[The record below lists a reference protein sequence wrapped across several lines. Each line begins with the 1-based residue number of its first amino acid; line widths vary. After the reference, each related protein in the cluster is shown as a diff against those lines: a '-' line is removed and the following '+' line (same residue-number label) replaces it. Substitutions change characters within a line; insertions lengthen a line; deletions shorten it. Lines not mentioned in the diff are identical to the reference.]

1 MARDRTTT
9 RPAGAAPAAGPAA
22 DGANRPAYE
31 VRLGRIKATVWR
43 NASDSG
49 PWYSTVISRLYKEG
63 NDWRQSESYGRDDLP
78 LVMKVADLAH
88 TWIHQHG
95 HAAAEP

>member
-1 MARDRTTT
+1 MARDRVTT
-9 RPAGAAPAAGPAA
+9 RPQAAPNAGPAT
-22 DGANRPAYE
+22 DGGNRPAYE
-31 VRLGRIKATVWR
+31 FRLGRIKATVWR

-63 NDWRQSESYGRDDLP
+63 NDWRQSDSYGRDDLP
-78 LVMKVADLAH
+78 LVMKVADMAH
-88 TWIHQHG
+88 TWIYQHG